1 MTLCIRISH
10 SLCDVTWWKS
20 LIFPC
25 PDRWVQQSLPHGCVT
40 TPILARCSVPRT
52 WPERAHGL
60 GNQTGISKTL
70 VQIYSNSALLRN
82 ILFQILVF
90 FMHVFMLL
98 LLPSSQTSKY
108 SVRKSP
114 GTLLWPFKLNGSHSI
129 IPGGKR
135 AHFGHNPNGEKSL
148 VLVFICLP

>member
-70 VQIYSNSALLRN
+70 VQTSDILKFCSFKEYSLPNFSVFHACVYVTFAAFFSNIKIQCQEKPWDIALT
-82 ILFQILVF
+82 FQIE
-90 FMHVFMLL
+90 
-98 LLPSSQTSKY
+98 
-108 SVRKSP
+108 
-114 GTLLWPFKLNGSHSI
+114 W
-129 IPGGKR
+129 
-135 AHFGHNPNGEKSL
+135 KSL
-148 VLVFICLP
+148 YYSWWEKGPFWTQS